1 MPYSLAGFVQATA
14 TTWVSLRGVW
24 GRRECERSSGMR
36 HSSPGKPI
44 GTCAIPTQSRHN
56 LDAISTQ
63 SRGIS
68 RQSEAR
74 RGNQWQSRGISRP
87 SEARR
92 GNQWPSRGISRPSE
106 ARRGNQW
113 QSEAIRGNR
122 RQSEARRDTQR
133 QSEAIRGNHL
143 VERTRRAIRVR
154 HRLRRLPRMQ
164 RLEIIRRVV

>member
-92 GNQWPSRGISRPSE
+92 GNQW
-106 ARRGNQW
+106 

-122 RQSEARRDTQR
+122 RQSEARRGY
-133 QSEAIRGNHL
+133 SEAISGNQRQLPCGTDASRHPRPPSSSPPAPNAPPRNYTPSGLTKPPDERGNPK
-143 VERTRRAIRVR
+143 R
-154 HRLRRLPRMQ
+154 
-164 RLEIIRRVV
+164 